1 MQEVDCHDRGAIIGE
16 RIKAWMGWRFCVD
29 GMDS

>member
-16 RIKAWMGWRFCVD
+16 RPKTWMGGRFCLD

>member
-16 RIKAWMGWRFCVD
+16 RTKTRMGWRFRID
-29 GMDS
+29 GMGA

>member
-16 RIKAWMGWRFCVD
+16 RIKTWMGWRFCFD
-29 GMDS
+29 GMDP

>member
-16 RIKAWMGWRFCVD
+16 RIKTRMEWRFFFD
-29 GMDS
+29 GMDP

>member
-1 MQEVDCHDRGAIIGE
+1 MQEVDCHNRGAIIGE
-16 RIKAWMGWRFCVD
+16 RIKTWMEWRFCID